1 MLARIAIVED
11 TAEIA
16 AEVKNVLRG
25 SGDFE
30 LAGWWNSA
38 EAAIRELPQSGADL
52 CVLDIGLPG
61 MDGISAVE
69 KLRDSLPDMKIVIF
83 TVFEDSDHILRAI
96 RSGANGYLLKDT
108 EPNLFIS
115 ELKTVLLGGASLT
128 TRVAQRIFQL
138 VPEAQAAGQV
148 SDAEAA
154 ESSILTTRQI
164 DILNHIAL
172 GFDYKEIADEL
183 DISEHTVRR
192 HIENIYQRLQVN
204 SRKEAI
210 KAGFKLGF
218 LRYLG

>member
-1 MLARIAIVED
+1 MARIAIIED

-16 AEVKNVLRG
+16 AKVQNVVRG

-38 EAAIRELPQSGADL
+38 EAAIRELPRRGADL

-69 KLRDSLPDMKIVIF
+69 KLRASLPEMKIVIF

-128 TRVAQRIFQL
+128 TRVAQRIFQMM
-138 VPEAQAAGQV
+138 PETQTVQEA
-148 SDAEAA
+148 SEEAA
-154 ESSILTTRQI
+154 EEAGLLTPRQV

-172 GFDYKEIADEL
+172 GFDYREIADEL